1 MFVIPKAGLKVPDP
15 ERGDD
20 LPETGREVSKN
31 QYWSRRLIDGDV
43 TTKQPPKRGKK

>member
-31 QYWSRRLIDGDV
+31 QYWSRRLNDVDV
-43 TTKQPPKRGKK
+43 TTKQPPKPGKK